1 MSERVKEVRDLFTRC
16 NCSQAVLTTFGPELG
31 LGQTECMKV
40 AACFGAG
47 MGRMGKT
54 CGALTGGFMV
64 LGLRHAHE
72 MMDDPQKGRD
82 SVYGRVQ
89 ALTQRFV
96 EAHGSSECLTLTG
109 CNLLTAEGRKSF
121 AECDLHKGLCA
132 NLVASVVE
140 FLEEETPSNR

>member
-1 MSERVKEVRDLFTRC
+1 MSERVEKAQDLFTRC
-16 NCSQAVLTTFGPELG
+16 NCSQAVLTTFGPEVG
-31 LGQTECMKV
+31 LGPTECMKV

-64 LGLRHAHE
+64 LGLRHGKE

-89 ALTQRFV
+89 ALAQRF
-96 EAHGSSECLTLTG
+96 EDAHGSTECRTLTG
-109 CNLLTAEGRKSF
+109 CNMLTAEGRASF
-121 AECDLHKGLCA
+121 AEGGFHKGLCA
-132 NLVASVVE
+132 DLVASVVKL
-140 FLEEETPSNR
+140 LETETPSNS